1 MATDQQYPSRLAE
14 RFQVRLSDGLR
25 DRIRDAAKHSGRSMN
40 SEILHRLETSF
51 DPALELA
58 PAITSF
64 LEQRIEQEVNA
75 RLREIASKIG
85 GAS

>member
-1 MATDQQYPSRLAE
+1 MTTSAQYPSRLAE

-40 SEILHRLETSF
+40 AEMLHRLETSF
-51 DPALELA
+51 DPARELA

-64 LEQRIEQEVNA
+64 LEQRIEQEVSA
-75 RLREIASKIG
+75 RLRAIASQIG
-85 GAS
+85 AAS